1 MNQILAIENKKKEKK
16 QKKQRNSG
24 PLEIKGIVR
33 FFGIVIMIFGIVLAG
48 QGSYAIYKD
57 FDDRKPANIPYV
69 SVGRVNDKAI
79 LYVEHNVE
87 IATISYSWNNG
98 EETVIPVGNL
108 TAQEMITLL
117 NDNSTL
123 NITIEDINGKQVSY
137 QKQFLLEGVDITKPV
152 IDIKTADG
160 NDKMTITA
168 TDETA
173 ILYLSYQWDD
183 EEPVIIDYET
193 EGQTEIKQD
202 VPLTPG
208 TRTITIKAED
218 LNGNIEQIEKE
229 IVTSTSKPKMTI
241 TQNKNEI
248 IVGATDTDGVKDIVI
263 NLNGKRYSARDI
275 NLKEVQ
281 VGPLTLQEGNN
292 TISIEVTNVSGYTE
306 TATTE
311 LQYTP

>member
-1 MNQILAIENKKKEKK
+1 MNQILAIENRKKEKK
-16 QKKQRNSG
+16 SKKQRNNG
-24 PLEIKGIVR
+24 PIEIKGIVR

-48 QGSYAIYKD
+48 QGSYALYKEI
-57 FDDRKPANIPYV
+57 DDRKPANIPYV
-69 SVGRVNDKAI
+69 GIGRVNDEAI

-87 IATISYSWNNG
+87 ISTITYSWNNG

-108 TAQEMITLL
+108 TAQEKITLL

-123 NITIEDINGKQVSY
+123 NITITDINGKQVSY

-152 IDIKTADG
+152 INVQTADG

-173 ILYLSYQWDD
+173 ILYLSYQWEG
-183 EEPVIIDYET
+183 EEPTIIDYET
-193 EGQTEIKQD
+193 EGQKEIKQD
-202 VPLTPG
+202 VSLTPG
-208 TRTITIKAED
+208 TKTIIIKAED
-218 LNGNIEQIEKE
+218 MNGNMEQIEKE
-229 IVTSTSKPKMTI
+229 IVISTSKPRMTI

-248 IVGATDTDGVKDIVI
+248 IVGATDKDGVKEIVI
-263 NLNGKRYSARDI
+263 NLNGERYSARNI

-281 VGPLTLQEGNN
+281 VGPLTLKEGNN

-306 TATTE
+306 TATIE